1 MDPKTLKKDFPVLVH
16 DESFV
21 YLDSAASSL
30 KPTQVLDKLNEYYTN
45 YGVNVHRGVY
55 QLSYVATEK
64 YNEARKKAADFIN
77 ADKDEVVF
85 MRGASSALNFVAL
98 SYGYKHINAGDEI
111 IVSELEHHSSVLPWQ
126 QLAKNI
132 GAKLVYVP
140 LTKEGRITV
149 ENFKK
154 VINDKTKVVA
164 LTYVSNVMGYITP
177 IKEIIEIAH
186 SFNAV
191 VSVDAA
197 QAAPHLNIDV
207 KALDCDFLSFSG
219 HKMLAPTGIGV
230 LYGKY
235 SILKSC
241 PPIEF
246 GGDMIDLVT
255 KEDATYND
263 PPIRF
268 ETGTPPI
275 AGAIGLGAAI
285 DYLNDLGLDNIH
297 KHEQELAKYTIGKM
311 LEIEGVTVYNPTTD
325 TGVIAFNID
334 NVHPHDAVTIF
345 DENNIAMRAGHHCA
359 QLVTQFLNTISTLRI
374 SFYVYNTMD
383 DSDKFIET
391 LKEAVDFFKSM
402 GF

>member
-1 MDPKTLKKDFPVLVH
+1 MDSSALKKDFPVLVH
-16 DESFV
+16 DDSFV

-30 KPTQVLDKLNEYYTN
+30 KPSQVLDKMNEYYSD

-64 YNEARKKAADFIN
+64 YNEARKKIADFIN

-85 MRGASSALNFVAL
+85 MRGASNALNFVAL
-98 SYGYKHINAGDEI
+98 SYGYKHIKAGDEI

-126 QLAKNI
+126 QLAKNV

-140 LTKEGRITV
+140 LTKEGRIAV
-149 ENFKK
+149 DNFKK
-154 VINDKTKVVA
+154 VINEKTKVVA

-186 SFNAV
+186 TFNAV

-197 QAAPHLNIDV
+197 QAAPHLKLDV

-230 LYGKY
+230 LYGKF
-235 SILKSC
+235 SILKDC
-241 PPIEF
+241 PPVEF
-246 GGDMIDLVT
+246 GGDMIDLVS

-285 DYLNDLGLDNIH
+285 DYLNEIGLDNIH
-297 KHEQELAKYTIGKM
+297 AHEQKLAQYTIDKM
-311 LEIEGVTVYNPTTD
+311 QEIEGVTVYNPTTD

-374 SFYVYNTMD
+374 SFYIYNTQD
-383 DSDKFIET
+383 DCDKFISV